1 MHKDW
6 TFFDLPD
13 ADLSEMKK
21 FAKNFQN
28 KYKDVV
34 IVGLGGSS
42 LGTQAIFQALL
53 PHAMNIHFLDN
64 LDSVLF
70 EKTMLRIVPKKTLF
84 MFISKSGETL
94 ETMALFHIIV
104 QNTARSA
111 EFYKKNLLIVTEEK
125 KSPLSEAAKKFNIP
139 FFPHPKNIGGRF
151 SVLSPVSL
159 LPASL
164 FGLNAQGFLV
174 GAFRMKNNPLP
185 LRLAKF
191 INEQYQRHRRIV
203 VLFTYE
209 ARLQKF
215 CEWAVQLL
223 AESLGKK
230 GKGITPLIA
239 IGPKDQHSLLQ
250 LFLEGPNDKCFLF
263 LPPAPLGAFSRTI
276 LQEMKGVLQ
285 ALKKSKRPFVEIDIK
300 ALDEENL
307 GKLFFLMELVTAILG
322 KMWGVNPFTQ
332 NAVERLKKRTV
343 QI

>member
-13 ADLSEMKK
+13 ANLSEMKK
-21 FAKNFQN
+21 FAKKFQN

-53 PHAMNIHFLDN
+53 PHAPNIHFLDN
-64 LDSVLF
+64 LDPVLF
-70 EKTMLRIVPKKTLF
+70 EKTMLRISPKKTLF
-84 MFISKSGETL
+84 IFISKSGETL
-94 ETMALFHIIV
+94 ETMTIFNTVV

-111 EFYKKNLLIVTEEK
+111 EFYKKNLLIITEEK
-125 KSPLSEAAKKFNIP
+125 KSQLFEAAKKFNIP
-139 FFPHPKNIGGRF
+139 FFPHPNNIGGRF

-164 FGLNAQGFLV
+164 FGLDVQGFLL
-174 GAFRMKNNPLP
+174 GASRMKNNPLP
-185 LRLAKF
+185 HRLAKF
-191 INEQYQRHRRIV
+191 INEQYRHHRHTV
-203 VLFTYE
+203 VLFTYD

-215 CEWAVQLL
+215 CEWVVQLF

-230 GKGITPLIA
+230 GNGITPLIA
-239 IGPKDQHSLLQ
+239 IGPKDQHSMLQ
-250 LFLEGPNDKCFLF
+250 LFLEGPNDKFFLF
-263 LPPAPLGAFSRTI
+263 FPSGKNRFSKIITEEMRNVQKAFKEKKLPF
-276 LQEMKGVLQ
+276 M
-285 ALKKSKRPFVEIDIK
+285 EIDYHS
-300 ALDEENL
+300 LNEENL

-322 KMWGVNPFTQ
+322 ETWGVNPFTQ

>member
-13 ADLSEMKK
+13 ADLSEMEK
-21 FAKNFQN
+21 FAKKFQN

-53 PHAMNIHFLDN
+53 PHAQNIHFLDN
-64 LDSVLF
+64 LDTVLF
-70 EKTMLRIVPKKTLF
+70 EKTMLRISPKKTLF
-84 MFISKSGETL
+84 IFISKSGETL
-94 ETMALFHIIV
+94 ETMTLFSYIV
-104 QNTARSA
+104 QNLYSTMQNA
-111 EFYKKNLLIVTEEK
+111 IIITEEK
-125 KSPLSEAAKKFNIP
+125 KSPLFEAAKKFNIP

-164 FGLNAQGFLV
+164 FGLNAQDFLT
-174 GAFRMKNNPLP
+174 GAARMKNNSLP
-185 LRLAKF
+185 SRLAKF
-191 INEQYQRHRRIV
+191 INEQYRHHRRTV

-215 CEWAVQLL
+215 CEWVVQLL

-239 IGPKDQHSLLQ
+239 IGTKDQHSMLQ
-250 LFLEGPNDKCFLF
+250 LFLEGPNDKFFLF
-263 LPPAPLGAFSRTI
+263 FPPGKNRFSKVIMEEMHSVQKAFKET
-276 LQEMKGVLQ
+276 
-285 ALKKSKRPFVEIDIK
+285 KRPFLEIDYNS
-300 ALDEENL
+300 LNEENL
-307 GKLFFLMELVTAILG
+307 GYLFFLMELVTAHLG
-322 KMWGVNPFTQ
+322 EMWGINPFTQ
-332 NAVERLKKRTV
+332 NAVERLKKRTI